1 MRKEFVEGLLMSK
14 QDRKISV
21 NIYSCQGGEGFKSC
35 LTIEKALISIQ
46 EYNIG
51 LEIRDKVHGDTIVKI
66 GYSKLKSLKIMEFG
80 ELILTF
86 LYDTIHIELVI
97 LAMDSSQYLI

>member
-1 MRKEFVEGLLMSK
+1 MRKEFAEALLRSK

-21 NIYSCQGGEGFKSC
+21 NIYSCQGGECFKSC
-35 LTIEKALISIQ
+35 QTIEKALISIQ

-51 LEIRDKVHGDTIVKI
+51 LEIRDKVHRSTIVKI
-66 GYSKLKSLKIMEFG
+66 GYSKLRSVKIMDLG

-97 LAMDSSQYLI
+97 RAGDQ

>member
-1 MRKEFVEGLLMSK
+1 MRKEFVEALLMSK
-14 QDRKISV
+14 QDSKISV

-35 LTIEKALISIQ
+35 QTIEKALISIQ
-46 EYNIG
+46 DYKIG
-51 LEIRDKVHGDTIVKI
+51 LEIRDKVQMETIVKI
-66 GYSKLKSLKIMEFG
+66 GYSKLRRINILELG

-97 LAMDSSQYLI
+97 RAGDQ